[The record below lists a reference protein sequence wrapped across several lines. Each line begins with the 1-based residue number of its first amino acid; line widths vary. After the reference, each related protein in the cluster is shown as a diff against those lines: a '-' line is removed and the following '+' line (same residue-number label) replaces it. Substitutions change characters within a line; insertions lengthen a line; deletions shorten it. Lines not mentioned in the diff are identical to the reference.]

1 MWCLLRRGAAAS
13 ARGAARSSPS
23 ATPASHPLVS
33 SGQTSPSFLSLEKEE
48 LSELL
53 HVSWKKV
60 SGYPLTLTNW
70 GVGVRCPETRGD
82 APVSLRDRKQSM
94 FLDCL
99 IPRFSTR
106 LNSEACLEW

>member
-1 MWCLLRRGAAAS
+1 MS
-13 ARGAARSSPS
+13 
-23 ATPASHPLVS
+23 T